1 MIVVDTSVIVAI
13 LREEDDAAIWIDLF
27 DQTPK
32 SLMSVVS
39 FVETS
44 MVIYGRD
51 RETDPSEV
59 TDLLSAL
66 RVEIAP
72 VSFEQGNAAIA
83 AFLGYGKGRHRAAL
97 NIADCFSYALAK
109 VQKSP
114 LLFKGDDFIHTDIVP
129 AWRP

>member
-13 LREEDDAAIWIDLF
+13 LREEDDAAIWIELF

-72 VSFEQGNAAIA
+72 VSLEQGDAAIA